1 MTAQAAPDGSMS
13 MRKTSL
19 VTAVSAVV
27 FALGTGL
34 FAQGQRA
41 TIVMRSG
48 ESHPALNI
56 GYFDSRG
63 LIVRTSF
70 EQEPTFPIDQ
80 VAYIDFGGGAAP
92 ASVPAAPHAVVKKD
106 GSVVTGT
113 VTRIAHVSD
122 DQSTPWNVSI
132 TTPSGPQTI
141 SSNDISRIYFS
152 PSSTAVGTAGQA
164 ASASGVADMRVV
176 TLDGKQQ
183 GWIPTGIT
191 VRRGQVVRFNATGQV
206 TLSLN
211 PGDDATPSGV
221 QRTDPASPMPQTAT
235 GALIGRINNG
245 RPFGIGSQTQVT
257 MPESGQLFLGINDS
271 SFSDN
276 AGAFRVEISR

>member
-1 MTAQAAPDGSMS
+1 M
-13 MRKTSL
+13 
-19 VTAVSAVV
+19 
-27 FALGTGL
+27 
-34 FAQGQRA
+34 
-41 TIVMRSG
+41 
-48 ESHPALNI
+48 

-80 VAYIDFGGGAAP
+80 VAYVDFGGGAAP
-92 ASVPAAPHAVVKKD
+92 AGVAGGPHAVVKKD

-122 DQSTPWNVSI
+122 DQSTPWNISI

-141 SSNDISRIYFS
+141 SSNDVSRIYFS
-152 PSSTAVGTAGQA
+152 APSSAVGTAGQVA
-164 ASASGVADMRVV
+164 GGVGDVRVV

-191 VRRGQVVRFNATGQV
+191 VRRGQTLRFNASGQV

-211 PGDDATPSGV
+211 AGDNATPSGV

-245 RPFGIGSQTQVT
+245 RPFGIGNQTQVQ